1 MIFLKLHKDG
11 TIEGTPREIALYTKL
26 TEVKK
31 ESFKVIPPTIP
42 SNPFSPGGSGTI
54 YNGTVSP
61 SVKYENYHT
70 VDDYVRGL
78 FAAIGSKDN
87 LH

>member
-1 MIFLKLHKDG
+1 MKLHKDG
-11 TIEGTPREIALYTKL
+11 TIEGTPQEIALYNKL

-31 ESFKVIPPTIP
+31 EPFKVIPPT
-42 SNPFSPGGSGTI
+42 TL
-54 YNGTVSP
+54 YVSDF
-61 SVKYENYHT
+61 HT
-70 VDDYVRGL
+70 PAGYVRGL